1 MTKFPSEKELEE
13 VRNRLNKGMASR
25 PLPKDTSAVDRAKF
39 HLCEKFVIYKNTHKI
54 TQREL
59 AKKVGVNESL
69 MSKIL
74 HYHFDEFTV
83 DRLIKYLSEIYP
95 DIDLK
100 VDVA

>member
-1 MTKFPSEKELEE
+1 MKKFPPQKKLEE
-13 VRNRLNKGMASR
+13 VRNRLSKGMASR
-25 PLPKDTSAVDRAKF
+25 PLPKDAPAIDRIKF
-39 HLCEKFVIYKNTHKI
+39 HLCEQFVICKNTQGI

-59 AKKVGVNESL
+59 ALRIGIDEAL

-74 HYHFDEFTV
+74 HYHFEEFTV

-95 DIDLK
+95 DVDVR